1 MIEIR
6 PGLYKHYKGG
16 LYIVEGI
23 ARHTERTAEDLVIY
37 TSLDTHRLWAR
48 PASMWNDRVDGK
60 PRFELIAE
68 MSIEKTTKLVEHNAA
83 RREV

>member
-6 PGLYKHYKGG
+6 PGLYRHYKGG
-16 LYIVEGI
+16 LYIVEGV
-23 ARHTERTAEDLVIY
+23 ARHTENIGEDLVIY
-37 TSLDTHRLWAR
+37 DSLEPRGLRAR

-68 MSIEKTTKLVEHNAA
+68 IKIEKIMKQPDYTGLRYV
-83 RREV
+83 